1 MFNILLQIL
10 DDGRLTDSQGRLIDF
25 KNTIIIMTSNLGSE
39 LLLNGKND
47 EVMNLLKSSFRP
59 ELLNRIDE
67 IITFKPLTKEV
78 QFKIVEKM
86 LRILQNRLKEEHI
99 NVIFTDRSKE
109 YIIDKSYSFEYGA
122 RPIKRFIQREVETV
136 LAKAIISETILPNVK
151 YEVDIVNE
159 KFVINR
165 I

>member
-1 MFNILLQIL
+1 M
-10 DDGRLTDSQGRLIDF
+10 
-25 KNTIIIMTSNLGSE
+25 
-39 LLLNGKND
+39 
-47 EVMNLLKSSFRP
+47 
-59 ELLNRIDE
+59 
-67 IITFKPLTKEV
+67 
-78 QFKIVEKM
+78 
-86 LRILQNRLKEEHI
+86 KEEHI